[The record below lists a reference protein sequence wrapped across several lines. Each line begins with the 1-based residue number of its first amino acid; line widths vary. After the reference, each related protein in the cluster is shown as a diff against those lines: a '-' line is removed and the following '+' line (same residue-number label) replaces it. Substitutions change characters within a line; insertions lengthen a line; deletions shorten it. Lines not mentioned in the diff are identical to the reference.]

1 MIEVKNISQS
11 YSRHNDNETL
21 SDINITVRE
30 NTITALVG
38 ANGAGKSTL
47 LSVMTNLLPAKN
59 GQVMLDGV
67 DVRKIKTSEI
77 AKKVA
82 FLKQTH
88 HLSIRI
94 TVKDLVEY
102 GRFPHCG
109 GRLKDIDKEKVAES
123 IEYMNLE
130 DLVDKYLDEI
140 SGGQRQRAFIAMILA
155 QDTPYIFLDEP
166 LNNLDI
172 KYSVEMMKI
181 VDKLVSDLGK
191 TVVVVLHDINF
202 AAAYAGHIIAMKD
215 GKVYKE
221 GQPLDVITP
230 EVLNPVFDHDFHITK
245 HDGRPICLYYDHNT
259 KHIHNHGDHIHM
271 HEHPHEDS
279 DVQHAHQKEA
289 SNEIN

>member
-11 YSRHNDNETL
+11 YAKGYDNETL
-21 SDINITVRE
+21 SDISITVKE
-30 NTITALVG
+30 KTITALVG

-47 LSVMTNLLPAKN
+47 LGVMTNLIPAKS
-59 GQVMLDGV
+59 GSVMLDGV
-67 DVRKIKTSEI
+67 DVRKIKTAEV

-88 HLSIRI
+88 QLSIRI

-109 GRLKDIDKEKVAES
+109 GRLKDTDKAKVMQS
-123 IEYMNLE
+123 IEYMNLN
-130 DLVDKYLDEI
+130 DIASSYLDEI

-181 VDKLVSDLGK
+181 VQNLVTDLGK
-191 TVVVVLHDINF
+191 TVVAVLHDINF
-202 AAAYAGHIIAMKD
+202 AAAYAGHIITMKD
-215 GKVYKE
+215 GRIYKE
-221 GQPLDVITP
+221 GNPFDVVTP
-230 EVLNPVFDHDFHITK
+230 EVLNPVFDHDFHIVH
-245 HDGRPICLYYDHNT
+245 HDERPVCLYYDHADYDCGAYSSLQNDT
-259 KHIHNHGDHIHM
+259 HDL
-271 HEHPHEDS
+271 
-279 DVQHAHQKEA
+279 V
-289 SNEIN
+289 

>member
-1 MIEVKNISQS
+1 MIEVKNITQT
-11 YSRHNDNETL
+11 YTRHGKEILKDVSLNVLD
-21 SDINITVRE
+21 

-47 LSVMTNLLPAKN
+47 LGVMTNLIAPKSGL
-59 GQVMLDGV
+59 VTFDGV
-67 DVRKIKTSEI
+67 DVRKIKTADI

-88 HLSIRI
+88 QINIRI
-94 TVKDLVEY
+94 TVEDLVEY

-109 GRLKDIDKEKVAES
+109 GRLKEADKAKVAEA
-123 IEYMNLE
+123 IEYMNLA
-130 DLVDKYLDEI
+130 DIAQSYLDEI

-181 VDKLVSDLGK
+181 VQKLVSDLGK
-191 TVVVVLHDINF
+191 TIVIVLHDINF

-215 GKVYKE
+215 GQIYKE
-221 GQPLDVITP
+221 GSPLDVVIP
-230 EVLNPVFDHDFHITK
+230 EVLNPVFDHDFHITH
-245 HDGRPICLYYDHNT
+245 HDDKPICLYYDCQQN
-259 KHIHNHGDHIHM
+259 G
-271 HEHPHEDS
+271 
-279 DVQHAHQKEA
+279 Q
-289 SNEIN
+289 